1 MSTKSVS
8 LDEQRERL
16 ERRAN
21 VIRSRLLRTIDALDD
36 RRHQVQELGH
46 HAKRLA
52 TPLAATVA
60 GAAILALGTTFAI
73 RALVRR
79 RKSRTFAHRLSQ
91 ALAPLRAE
99 VKPPIWQDALRNVTL
114 TVVGMLATELAKR
127 GAVKLFDGETLPAL
141 GSKIGDLRARLLPP
155 APPVM
160 LLASDVAPAS
170 VDITSQLD
178 GNGASG
184 APVLGR

>member
-21 VIRSRLLRTIDALDD
+21 VIRSRLLRTIDALDE

-52 TPLAATVA
+52 TPLAASVA
-60 GAAILALGTTFAI
+60 GAALLALGTAFAI
-73 RALVRR
+73 RAIIEK
-79 RKSRTFAHRLSQ
+79 RKQRSLSYRISK

-99 VKPPIWQDALRNVTL
+99 VKPPIWHDALRKVTL
-114 TVVGMLATELAKR
+114 TFAGLLATELAKR
-127 GAVKLFDGETLPAL
+127 GAVRLFDGHTLPAL
-141 GSKIGDLRARLLPP
+141 G
-155 APPVM
+155 
-160 LLASDVAPAS
+160 
-170 VDITSQLD
+170 
-178 GNGASG
+178 NGAMS
-184 APVLGR
+184 APLLGR

>member
-1 MSTKSVS
+1 MSAKSVS
-8 LDEQRERL
+8 LDQQRERL

-73 RALVRR
+73 RAMVRKR
-79 RKSRTFAHRLSQ
+79 RNRSLSYRVSE
-91 ALAPLRAE
+91 ALAPLRAQ
-99 VKPPIWQDALRNVTL
+99 VKPPLWQDALRKVTL
-114 TVVGMLATELAKR
+114 TLVGLLAAELAKR
-127 GAVKLFDGETLPAL
+127 GAVKLFDGHTLPAL

-155 APPVM
+155 APPAG
-160 LLASDVAPAS
+160 LTTSDVAPAS

-178 GNGASG
+178 GNRAAG
-184 APVLGR
+184 APLLGK

>member
-8 LDEQRERL
+8 LDEQRARL

-21 VIRSRLLRTIDALDD
+21 VIRSRLLRTIDALDN

-52 TPLAATVA
+52 TPVAFTLA
-60 GAAILALGTTFAI
+60 GAAVLALGTTLAI
-73 RALVRR
+73 RAIVEK
-79 RKSRTFAHRLSQ
+79 RKSRSFTYRLSK

-99 VKPPIWQDALRNVTL
+99 VKPPIWHDALRKVTL
-114 TVVGMLATELAKR
+114 TFVGMIATELAKR
-127 GAVKLFDGETLPAL
+127 GVVKLFEA
-141 GSKIGDLRARLLPP
+141 RAPEP
-155 APPVM
+155 K
-160 LLASDVAPAS
+160 LLAAGGSTTQELAPVS

-178 GNGASG
+178 GNRADR
-184 APVLGR
+184 AQLVAR